1 MKSIKL
7 GSVKLNRVVSF
18 LVPAFAAMVLICSA
32 AFISTPIA
40 DGQTVGGNS
49 TGYRIGERLTYA
61 VSMGRIPD
69 AAYAEISTVSRGRIG
84 DKDAIELRAKFKT
97 LDLASATKFLV
108 DESRI
113 TFVSTVTGFPL
124 HTVVSQNTYGLPVDK
139 TQSFLVTPTAH
150 DDLLTMI
157 HKIRQS
163 GGTGSLSIQENEKV
177 YPVAFQLGAM
187 EKHRTGAGEF
197 ETNVVLV
204 QSQYFT
210 DHGMGDVRINLS
222 NNEAKIPV
230 LVTFKTA
237 KGTVK
242 ASLASVQIIEP
253 EAVAQTV
260 PTPLNTPQPERT
272 PKPVVTP
279 TPYID
284 NQPLAPELAFDI
296 GEQLDY
302 RVLAAGQPVATMR
315 LSARERKQFN
325 GTDSLL
331 LEATFSDARGGSPLA
346 TGDLVRAYVDP
357 DTLSPRQ
364 IELKFGGALRSISKI
379 AKFDQQGNVITFGAS
394 DRVDAPVGTHS
405 ILSLI
410 YALRSF
416 NLKPSRDLN
425 NPINDTRVAVFWEAD
440 AYIFTLRPSPPELI
454 SINGAP
460 VAAQLVTISTKH
472 PVLDSLNIRIWLGND
487 ESRVP
492 LRFAVGSFQ
501 ADLITSN
508 RQP

>member
-1 MKSIKL
+1 MRSIKFGTL
-7 GSVKLNRVVSF
+7 KLNRLAYF
-18 LVPAFAAMVLICSA
+18 LVPAFAAVTLICSA
-32 AFISTPIA
+32 AFFSTPVTDA
-40 DGQTVGGNS
+40 QTVGGDA
-49 TGYRIGERLTYA
+49 TGYRIGERLTYT
-61 VSMGRIPD
+61 VSMGRIPN

-84 DKDAIELRAKFKT
+84 DKDAVELRAKFKT
-97 LDLASATKFLV
+97 LDLASATLYLI
-108 DESRI
+108 DENRT
-113 TFVSTVTGFPL
+113 TFVSTGTGFPL
-124 HTVVSQNTYGLPVDK
+124 HTSVSQNTFGLPVDK
-139 TQSFLVTPTAH
+139 THSFLTAPTLH
-150 DDLLTMI
+150 DDLLTLI

-177 YPVAFQLGAM
+177 YPVAFQLGAI

-204 QSQYFT
+204 QSEYFT
-210 DHGMGDVRINLS
+210 DHGISDLRINLS
-222 NNEAKIPV
+222 SNEAKIPV
-230 LVTFKTA
+230 LVRFQTP
-237 KGTVK
+237 KGLVK
-242 ASLASVQIIEP
+242 ASLASVQMTEP
-253 EAVAQTV
+253 EVVVQSV
-260 PTPLNTPQPERT
+260 PAPVRPPVPDRT

-302 RVLAAGQPVATMR
+302 RILAAGQQVATMR
-315 LSARERKQFN
+315 LAARERKQFN
-325 GTDSLL
+325 GNDSLL
-331 LEATFSDARGGSPLA
+331 LEATFSDSRSGSPFVA
-346 TGDLVRAYVDP
+346 GDLVRAYVDP

-364 IELKFGGALRSISKI
+364 IELKFGGALRSISKL
-379 AKFDQQGNVITFGAS
+379 AKFDQQGNLITFGAG

-425 NPINDTRVAVFWEAD
+425 NPINDTRVAVFWESET
-440 AYIFTLRPSPPELI
+440 YIFTLRPSPPELI
-454 SINGAP
+454 TLNGAP
-460 VAAQLVTISTKH
+460 IAAQLVTVTTKH

-492 LRFAVGSFQ
+492 LRFAAGSFQ